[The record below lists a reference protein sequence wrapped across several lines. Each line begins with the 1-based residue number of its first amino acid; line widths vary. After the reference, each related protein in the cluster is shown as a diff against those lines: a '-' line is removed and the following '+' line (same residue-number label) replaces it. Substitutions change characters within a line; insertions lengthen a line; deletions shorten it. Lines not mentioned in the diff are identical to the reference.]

1 MNNSGRL
8 KMAFAQALGISME
21 TNFESL
27 KYQGIVEWDSVA
39 HMQLIN
45 EIEATFD
52 IMLPTEDVIDMS
64 SFIKACEIVSKHGVS
79 IDA

>member
-1 MNNSGRL
+1 MNNSDKL
-8 KMAFAQALGISME
+8 KVAFAQALGIPME
-21 TNFESL
+21 TNFETL

-64 SFIKACEIVSKHGVS
+64 SFSKACEILAKHGVS